1 MNSKS
6 LSAMP
11 DYNNCLVNLSN
22 SILKRFGAQTTAET
36 LSLADKYLEGEYKN
50 VVLLVLDALGMSI
63 LEKHLNKDGF
73 FRSHLVGSYDSV
85 YPPTTVAATTSILSG
100 LYPNEHGWLGWDIYY
115 PQIGKNVTVF
125 TNNEQIREK
134 EKAVPTSAYP
144 DGRKRWAEDSLEEAL
159 PAADYNVGFRYT
171 PYKNII
177 ELIKEAGGEAYASM
191 PFMPPYPQSME
202 AVLDHVKDLCSE
214 PGNKFIYAYWNE
226 PDSTMHKTG
235 TGSQETHK
243 MVTELEKMV
252 EKSAVG
258 LSDTLF
264 LITADHGHMDS
275 DNQCLLDY
283 PEIMNCL
290 VRQPSFEPR
299 TLNLFVKEEYRES
312 FPDIF
317 NKWFGDSFVLMTRE
331 DVISERLFGT
341 GNDRDGL
348 KDMIGDYVA
357 LAISDKS
364 IFNTHIEAQ
373 EVPGG
378 HAGLTREEV
387 CIPFIVID
395 KKR

>member
-1 MNSKS
+1 
-6 LSAMP
+6 
-11 DYNNCLVNLSN
+11 
-22 SILKRFGAQTTAET
+22 
-36 LSLADKYLEGEYKN
+36 
-50 VVLLVLDALGMSI
+50 
-63 LEKHLNKDGF
+63 
-73 FRSHLVGSYDSV
+73 
-85 YPPTTVAATTSILSG
+85 
-100 LYPNEHGWLGWDIYY
+100 
-115 PQIGKNVTVF
+115 
-125 TNNEQIREK
+125 
-134 EKAVPTSAYP
+134 
-144 DGRKRWAEDSLEEAL
+144 
-159 PAADYNVGFRYT
+159 
-171 PYKNII
+171 
-177 ELIKEAGGEAYASM
+177 
-191 PFMPPYPQSME
+191 
-202 AVLDHVKDLCSE
+202 
-214 PGNKFIYAYWNE
+214 
-226 PDSTMHKTG
+226 
-235 TGSQETHK
+235 

-252 EKSAVG
+252 EKTVTG

-264 LITADHGHMDS
+264 LITADHGHMD
-275 DNQCLLDY
+275 NENHCLLDY

-331 DVISERLFGT
+331 EVISERLFGT

-387 CIPFIVID
+387 CIPFIVIG